1 MRIIDI
7 SKEVFDEIKND
18 MVNWLDKKLNEDPDT
33 IFQFR
38 SDFTKEDINYIM
50 QNSDH
55 FIIDKN
61 KVIKIDSQ
69 EVEEDKYEI
78 LMKAGRKYYNKLQKY
93 PIANIGIINVMNIKM
108 DYMNTLLK
116 YLVFSHTFI
125 ILYIVYIETYP

>member
-93 PIANIGIINVMNIKM
+93 PIANVGIINVMNIKM

-125 ILYIVYIETYP
+125 ILYIVYIETHP

>member
-7 SKEVFDEIKND
+7 SKDVFNEIKDD

-93 PIANIGIINVMNIKM
+93 PIANIGNCKPKFVMTALSFIKYPEIIQPIAP
-108 DYMNTLLK
+108 T
-116 YLVFSHTFI
+116 
-125 ILYIVYIETYP
+125 E

>member
-7 SKEVFDEIKND
+7 SKDVFNEIKDD

-108 DYMNTLLK
+108 DNMNTLLK
-116 YLVFSHTFI
+116 YLVLSHTFI
-125 ILYIVYIETYP
+125 ILYIVYIETQP

>member
-7 SKEVFDEIKND
+7 SKEIFDKIKDD

-55 FIIDKN
+55 FIINKN
-61 KVIKIDSQ
+61 KVIKIDAQ

-93 PIANIGIINVMNIKM
+93 PIANIGIINAMNIKM

-116 YLVFSHTFI
+116 YLVLSHTFI
-125 ILYIVYIETYP
+125 IFYIFYIETHS

>member
-7 SKEVFDEIKND
+7 SKDVFDEIKDD

-38 SDFTKEDINYIM
+38 SDFTKDDINYIM

-93 PIANIGIINVMNIKM
+93 PISNIGIINVMNIKM

-125 ILYIVYIETYP
+125 ILYIVYIETHP

>member
-93 PIANIGIINVMNIKM
+93 PIANISIINVMNIKM

-116 YLVFSHTFI
+116 YLVLSHTFI
-125 ILYIVYIETYP
+125 ILYIVYIETHP

>member
-7 SKEVFDEIKND
+7 SKEIFDKIKDD

-55 FIIDKN
+55 FNINKN
-61 KVIKIDSQ
+61 KVIKIDAQ

-93 PIANIGIINVMNIKM
+93 PIANIGIINAMNIKM

-116 YLVFSHTFI
+116 YLVLSHTFI
-125 ILYIVYIETYP
+125 IFYIFYIETHS

>member
-116 YLVFSHTFI
+116 YLVLSHTFI
-125 ILYIVYIETYP
+125 ILYIVYIETHP

>member
-50 QNSDH
+50 QNSDN

-116 YLVFSHTFI
+116 YLILSHTFI
-125 ILYIVYIETYP
+125 ILYIVYIETHP